1 MPTQIL
7 INALDPE
14 ECRFAILEDG
24 HLEGFYIE
32 SAGREVTKGNIYKGV
47 IARVEP
53 SLQAAFVD
61 YGADR
66 HGFLQRHEIH
76 SDYYQDTPNGG
87 TGINDVLKNGQEL
100 LVQVTKD
107 PVGKKGAM
115 LTTFISLAG
124 RFVVLMPGSDTKG
137 VSRQIEN
144 ESERSRIKEIVEGV
158 KLPEGF
164 GLIVR
169 TAGMDQTKTV
179 IAKDIQ
185 QLMRLWRNIRKK
197 GISDKAPVA
206 LHKEMSLAIRAVR
219 DYLTPE
225 VSQILVDDQEV
236 FDELSEF
243 ITAASPKRAGILK
256 LHKDDK
262 PIFSRHELERK
273 IAAIFESRVP
283 LKSGGSLVI
292 QPTEALVTVDVN
304 SGKSTKESNVEKT
317 AYQTNMEAAEEI
329 ARQLRLRD
337 LGGLIVLDFIDM
349 RDSKHRASVEKAM
362 KDHTKRDKARIKIG
376 KISKFGLLELS
387 RQRIRPPVEYGS
399 YIECPAC
406 HGKGAVPSVE
416 TVSLTI
422 LRKLRT
428 EAQKADVVLVEAV
441 VPPVVADY
449 LQNKKRKSL
458 YDVEAKQHVE
468 IILKGDVSLAPGQF
482 SIRSESAKPEK

>member
-24 HLEGFYIE
+24 HLEGFYVE
-32 SAGREVTKGNIYKGV
+32 TAAREVTRGNVYKGI

-53 SLQAAFVD
+53 SLQAVFVD

-76 SDYYQDTPNGG
+76 SDYYQDTPSGN
-87 TGINDVLKNGQEL
+87 TGINDLLKSGQEL

-137 VSRQIEN
+137 VSRQIE
-144 ESERSRIKEIVEGV
+144 SETERQRLKTIVDGV

-185 QLMRLWRNIRKK
+185 TLMRLWRSIKKK
-197 GISDKAPVA
+197 GMAEKAPVA

-219 DYLTPE
+219 DYLTPD
-225 VSQILVDDQEV
+225 VTQVLVDDPEV
-236 FDELSEF
+236 FEELTEF
-243 ITAASPKRAGILK
+243 LTAESPKRAGILK

-273 IAAIFESRVP
+273 IAAVFESRVP

-337 LGGLIVLDFIDM
+337 LGGLIVVDFIDM
-349 RDSKHRASVEKAM
+349 RDAKHRAAVEKAM
-362 KDHTKRDKARIKIG
+362 KDHTKRDKARIKVG

-399 YIECPAC
+399 YIECPSC
-406 HGKGAVPSVE
+406 RGKGAVPSVE
-416 TVSLTI
+416 TTALII

-428 EAQKADVVLVEAV
+428 EAQKQDVVAVEGV
-441 VPPVVADY
+441 VPGGVADY
-449 LQNKKRKSL
+449 LLNHKRKSL
-458 YDVEAKQHVE
+458 FDVEQKQHVE
-468 IILKGDVSLAPGQF
+468 ITLKADPLLAPGQF
-482 SIRSESAKPEK
+482 TIRAESVKAEK